1 MSQDQLQALQQQ
13 VQALTQHIQQN
24 QPATN
29 PTATGWGQQPTSAP
43 SASSIS
49 IPIKMENNG
58 QSIRVYLQFALAN
71 ANPETIGALLGQLAG
86 AGLPLDTFQV
96 RNSGGWGGNNSNSNG
111 WGGNNN
117 RGGGG
122 YGRRY

>member
-29 PTATGWGQQPTSAP
+29 PTAIGWGQQTTSAP

-71 ANPETIGALLGQLAG
+71 ATPDSIGALLGQLAA